1 MTFRP
6 LIALLLTLL
15 PLAACSESSDRHR
28 VGVGV
33 SGVNYTDQSF
43 GGYAVREP
51 GAEKSSAGGEPLGP
65 YSAGGVMCCYNLPK
79 EWHEGL
85 QVELVIRRGLKSTTS
100 EGRSRE
106 FAERKKNGTVNDYI
120 RVDVPRYDNADNATL
135 WVEMLPEDQYKV
147 VVSDVDPNHED
158 WPGDIKGW
166 PVPSDE
172 YRNKLILEKIESNEG
187 VIRSFEQGI
196 KDQEGTPD
204 QIEDYKRHI
213 KNIKKENDEL
223 RELLK

>member
-15 PLAACSESSDRHR
+15 PLAACNEGSDRNR

-33 SGVNYTDQSF
+33 SGVNYTDQEF
-43 GGYAVREP
+43 AAYGVREP
-51 GAEKSSAGGEPLGP
+51 GADKSSAGGESLGP
-65 YSAGGVMCCYNLPK
+65 YRAGGVMCCYNLPK

-85 QVELVIRRGLKSTTS
+85 QVELVIRRANQGETY
-100 EGRSRE
+100 E
-106 FAERKKNGTVNDYI
+106 ERAQDYKRRKESGTLNEHI
-120 RVDVPRYDNADNATL
+120 KVDVPHYKNADNAML
-135 WVEMLPEDQYKV
+135 WVEMLPDDQYKV
-147 VVSDVDPNHED
+147 VVSDVDPSHED

-172 YRNKLILEKIESNEG
+172 YRDKLILEKIESNEG